1 MPVSAATFAAGDLIK
16 ASGKA
21 VYYYASNGKRYVF
34 PHENVY
40 FSWYTDFSSVKT
52 ITDSELASIMIGG
65 NITMR
70 PGTKLVKIQTD
81 PKVYAVTKGGVLRAI
96 GSEAV
101 AKALYGDAWAKR
113 VVDVDDT
120 LFISYNSSA
129 GSAITS
135 NFHPDGSLL
144 KYAADSNY
152 YIMDGSMKRKIV
164 SNTVMNMNGLNPA
177 NAILTTNFYANGAD
191 IMSRE
196 SLIADTVYFG
206 SVTSMPIPVPT
217 PTQQPGTLKI
227 ISDTQPISSQVVGGT
242 GTWIPMAKYI
252 ASAQNEDISITRIGV
267 ELSASAPITDIS
279 DFTLVGIAKGGIIQ
293 GEVGISASSPNI
305 VNIDISSNPILVQK
319 NTSVTFQVW
328 AKFASVVS
336 TKADSLG
343 DPGFPASG
351 HMPSVSLQSV
361 IAKGMSTGTNIPVN
375 INDALTG
382 NPMVLHKS
390 IPILTVTSPSTFLA
404 NGLDSEILKF
414 SVAVNPGG
422 IIAWKQIVF
431 KIAKPSTLTLT
442 NLKLK
447 RGNTDYDDSTVSVTT
462 ESISGDTLGSVIIVA
477 FKWYQIAEVDSS
489 VGHIDYTIH
498 GIVSNSGSNGPIT
511 SQLYNYSFSDTPFI
525 GWLMN
530 LYGSQPMVVDKKYE
544 YSLCVSENSEACGRL
559 PASFIWSDESA
570 VNSGSGPNGS
580 RDWFSEKFMSGIT
593 DSAIANYIVLK

>member
-177 NAILTTNFYANGAD
+177 NAILTTNFYVNGAD

-196 SLIADTVYFG
+196 SLIVDTVYFG

-242 GTWIPMAKYI
+242 GVWVPMAKYI
-252 ASAQNEDISITRIGV
+252 ASAQNEDISISRIGV
-267 ELSASAPITDIS
+267 ELYASAPAADIS
-279 DFTLVGIAKGGIIQ
+279 DFTLVGIAKGGVIQ
-293 GEVGISASSPNI
+293 GEVGIFAGSPNI
-305 VNIDISSNPILVQK
+305 MNIDISSNPILVQK

-351 HMPSVSLQSV
+351 HMPSVALQSV

-375 INDALTG
+375 INDALSG
-382 NPMVLHKS
+382 NPIVLHKS
-390 IPILTVTSPSTFLA
+390 IPMLTVTSPSTFLS
-404 NGLDSEILKF
+404 NGLDSEIVKF

-422 IIAWKQIVF
+422 TIAWKQIVF

-447 RGNTDYDDSTVSVTT
+447 RGNIDYDDSAVSVTT
-462 ESISGDTLGSVIIVA
+462 ESISGDTLGSVIVVA
-477 FKWYQIAEVDSS
+477 LKGYQMAEIDSS

-498 GIVSNSGSNGPIT
+498 GTVSNTGSNGPIT
-511 SQLYNYSFSDTPFI
+511 SQLYDYSFSDTPYI
-525 GWLMN
+525 GWLVN

-544 YSLCVSENSEACGRL
+544 YAICVSDNSEGCGRI
-559 PASFIWSDESA
+559 PASFVWSDESA
-570 VNSGSGPNGS
+570 INFGSGPNGS
-580 RDWFSEKFMSGIT
+580 RDWFDEKFMSGIS